1 MCDQDIDHWVQPRLI
16 LVATNLADRAGLML
30 HAIAQARNSGARIL
44 LVHVIRPASLRRSF
58 DPEPDSVI
66 TSSRL
71 AATWDVLDQ
80 TARMVEGHG
89 IPCEPLALEGDPLQL
104 VPEVAEARHA
114 DRVIVATRGTRGIQ
128 RVLARS
134 VAEALIAS
142 VMVPVCV
149 IGPNVAASPFVHSR
163 GGKVLLALSLSH
175 RGISHLRIA
184 AELALGRDA
193 RLVVLHVLDSWGMDD
208 AHRRNASTGAE
219 EALRQMILEAGLA
232 AQNPEIV
239 VREGSPVHVLLADDL
254 SSSQDLTVMGAP
266 FQSRISH
273 LLDTGIVHEVIAGTR
288 CPVMT
293 LRVPELEKSIDNAV
307 SILYDS
313 ERFQQSKSRSDG
325 A

>member
-1 MCDQDIDHWVQPRLI
+1 MCAQNVDRWVQPRLI
-16 LVATNLADRAGLML
+16 MVATSLADRAGLML
-30 HAIAQARNSGARIL
+30 HAIAQAGNSGARIL

-66 TSSRL
+66 TSSRV
-71 AATWDVLDQ
+71 AAAWDVLNQ
-80 TARMVEGHG
+80 TARMVEAHG

-104 VPEVAEARHA
+104 VPKVAEARHA

-149 IGPNVAASPFVHSR
+149 IGPHVVAGPFVHSR

-175 RGISHLRIA
+175 REISHLRIA

-193 RLVVLHVLDSWGMDD
+193 RLVLLHVLDSWGMDD
-208 AHRRNASTGAE
+208 AHRKSASASAE

-232 AQNPEIV
+232 ARNPEVV

-254 SSSQDLTVMGAP
+254 SSSQDLMVMGVP

-273 LLDTGIVHEVIAGTR
+273 LLDAGIVHEVIAGTR
-288 CPVMT
+288 CPVIT
-293 LRVPELEKSIDNAV
+293 LRVPESEKGIDNAV
-307 SILYDS
+307 SIVYDS
-313 ERFQQSKSRSDG
+313 EGFQQSPSRT
-325 A
+325 